1 RDAVGLGDPGAGAG
15 PRPFGVLL
23 PFLDREPRPFRQVVA
38 HCPIPFG
45 RGSREGPPRPP
56 AGGPRILRSSASPFD
71 VWLFTVPSETPRAS
85 AVSRSESPSEWR
97 RTTQARLRNGS
108 RASARRTSPTAA
120 RVGRRDASPA
130 RTRDRPSPP

>member
-1 RDAVGLGDPGAGAG
+1 HPGGDAAPHALGV
-15 PRPFGVLL
+15 RLE
-23 PFLDREPRPFRQVVA
+23 FLDREPQPFRQVVA

-45 RGSREGPPRPP
+45 MESQEYPPRPP

-85 AVSRSESPSEWR
+85 AVPRSESPSEWR